1 MAFSFSPVFVAFNL
15 DPNFGVHFLPC
26 PLFVDPGS
34 WLFPVVSAFLRTEF
48 PPPLCVLSALLFPPS
63 REARRLLEVCRKN
76 WKPARPLDSVAE
88 VSLPR
93 GFVTEN
99 AA

>member
-1 MAFSFSPVFVAFNL
+1 MAFSFSPFFVAFNL
-15 DPNFGVHFLPC
+15 GPIFGVHFLPC

-34 WLFPVVSAFLRTEF
+34 WLFPVVSTFLRTEF
-48 PPPLCVLSALLFPPS
+48 PPPLCVLSALLFSPS
-63 REARRLLEVCRKN
+63 REARRLLEVCREN
-76 WKPARPLDSVAE
+76 WRPARRLDSVAG

-93 GFVTEN
+93 GSVAEN